1 MLQRRQHRHSA
12 QVLVAWQSWAERAR
26 GQRELGEQVS
36 ARASEL
42 RAARAVKLWRRG
54 TNAACFRTAVLLVRS
69 MTAWCDALRR
79 KRGQRERLAAAV
91 HSISRS
97 MLIRVLRAWKQHAF
111 SMGLKRAAF
120 ARKQRAVRS
129 ALAVGA
135 QLRKTRHR
143 RLLST
148 ALLAWTSFVAQRVR
162 LAAFQQWRRSLCVQW
177 AWGEW
182 AGALALG
189 RREVA
194 AAIWHAQTQQ
204 RTVLATWSACTAC
217 AARAAEGCWDQACAH
232 HSHRVLGCS
241 LRAWRRAAAQGTA
254 RRLRVHSLLRST
266 RTVMERRC
274 DELALPHAFHHWVG
288 CAQSRAIRLDLALV
302 KAGERQNAALAA
314 AFSSWLAY
322 TRAMQQELDMASPF
336 LQPRSAA
343 QDQLAYYELAS
354 AAGMVTHRSSSPL
367 RSPRRA
373 ADGPRVLMHTVA
385 SSTVSSAAGGSS
397 TQSSASV
404 GTGSASWGWSVY
416 DDEDV
421 RSPRCITPVLGQRTG
436 SD

>member
-1 MLQRRQHRHSA
+1 MLRRRQHRFSA
-12 QVLVAWQSWAERAR
+12 QVLVTWQSWAERAQL
-26 GQRELGEQVS
+26 QRELGEQVS

-42 RAARAVKLWRRG
+42 RAARAVKVWRRV

-69 MTAWCDALRR
+69 MMAWCDALRR
-79 KRGQRERLAAAV
+79 KRGRRERLAAAA

-97 MLIRVLRAWKQHAF
+97 MLVRILRAWKQHAF

-129 ALAVGA
+129 ALVVGA
-135 QLRKTRHR
+135 QLRIARHR

-148 ALLAWTSFVAQRVR
+148 ALLAWTNFVAQRVR
-162 LAAFQQWRRSLCVQW
+162 LAAFQQRRRALCLQW

-194 AAIWHAQTQQ
+194 AAIWHARTRQ
-204 RTVLATWSACTAC
+204 RTMLATWSACTAC
-217 AARAAEGCWDQACAH
+217 AKRAAEECWGQACAH
-232 HSHRVLGCS
+232 RSHRVLGCS
-241 LRAWRRAAAQGTA
+241 LRTWRRAAEQGAA
-254 RRLRVHSLLRST
+254 RRLRMHSLLRSA
-266 RTVMERRC
+266 RAVMERPC
-274 DELALPHAFHHWVG
+274 DELALPRAFHHWVG
-288 CAQSRAIRLDLALV
+288 CAQSRVIRLDLALV
-302 KAGERQNAALAA
+302 RAGERQRAALAA

-354 AAGMVTHRSSSPL
+354 AAGVVTHRSPSPL

-373 ADGPRVLMHTVA
+373 ADGPRVLIRTVA
-385 SSTVSSAAGGSS
+385 NSTVSSAAGGSS
-397 TQSSASV
+397 TQSSASAK
-404 GTGSASWGWSVY
+404 TGSASWGWSEY
-416 DDEDV
+416 DDIDV
-421 RSPRCITPVLGQRTG
+421 HSPRCITPVLGLRTE